1 MKLVT
6 IDAPGGSRTGVLID
20 DDVLDFSRAS
30 DTVPHAGFVPR
41 EMPALLAGGDDG
53 LDLIRRLLDTVKRN
67 RNDEAALLRESGA
80 LRSAKEVRRLAPN
93 PRPGIVLSHGRAYH
107 SHLKEMAKGNEK
119 PKITEEPRAFLKNVN
134 AITGPDSPIVLP
146 RLFPNMVDFEG
157 EFSVVFGRDC
167 YNVDDKDA
175 MAHVAGYTI
184 INDVSARDWVEHFVK
199 TNDPDLNRQ
208 GKQLPTFCPIG
219 PVIATKDELP
229 DPHDV
234 NLTTTLNGKVMQS
247 AHTSDLIWTVPYLI
261 SYFSRWYHFRPGD
274 ILTTGSPAGVGYARE
289 PKVFMK
295 PGDVVAI
302 TVDRVGTLSNPV
314 VAASG

>member
-1 MKLVT
+1 MRLVT
-6 IDAPGGSRTGVLID
+6 IDVPPGSRTGALIG
-20 DDVLDFSRAS
+20 DDVLDFALAS
-30 DTVPHAGFVPR
+30 TVVPLAGRVPDA
-41 EMPALLAGGDDG
+41 MPALLALGDDG
-53 LDLIRRLLDTVKRN
+53 LDAVSRVLDTVNISREE
-67 RNDEAALLRESGA
+67 EAARLRQSGA
-80 LRSAKEVRRLAPN
+80 LKPAKDVPLLAPN

-107 SHLKEMAKGNEK
+107 SHLKEMSKGEK
-119 PKITEEPRAFLKNVN
+119 PKVTEEPRAFLKNTN
-134 AITGPDSPIVLP
+134 AITGPDAPIILP
-146 RLFPNMVDFEG
+146 RRFPDMVDFEG
-157 EFSVVFGRDC
+157 EFSIVFGRDC
-167 YNVDDKDA
+167 YDIEEKNA
-175 MAHVAGYTI
+175 MSYVAGYTI
-184 INDVSARDWVEHFVK
+184 INDVSARDWVEHFLK

-219 PVIATKDELP
+219 PVIATTDELP

-234 NLTTTLNGKVMQS
+234 NLSTTLNGKVMQS
-247 AHTSDLIWTVPYLI
+247 AHTSDLIWTIPYLI

-274 ILTTGSPAGVGYARE
+274 ILTTGSPAGVGYARV

>member
-1 MKLVT
+1 LKLVT
-6 IDAPGGSRTGVLID
+6 IDASGCPRTGVLIG
-20 DDVLDFSRAS
+20 DDVLDFALAAPVLPPAG
-30 DTVPHAGFVPR
+30 DVP
-41 EMPALLAGGDDG
+41 ESMPVLLANGDEG
-53 LDLIRRLLDTVKRN
+53 LDLIRRLLDTVSRN
-67 RNDEAALLRESGA
+67 RDDETARLRKSGA
-80 LRSAKEVRRLAPN
+80 LKPANEARLLAPN

-107 SHLKEMAKGNEK
+107 SHLKEMAKGQEK
-119 PKITEEPRAFLKNVN
+119 PKITEEPRAFLKNTN

-146 RLFPNMVDFEG
+146 RRFPDMVDFEG

-167 YNVDDKDA
+167 YDVDEKDA
-175 MAHVAGYTI
+175 LAHVAGYTI

-219 PVIATKDELP
+219 PVIVTRDELS

-274 ILTTGSPAGVGYARE
+274 ILTTGSPAGVGYARD

-314 VAASG
+314 IAASR